1 MKIRAQIAMV
11 LNLDK
16 CIGCHTCS
24 VTCKNIWTNR
34 KGVEYAWFNNVESKP
49 GIGYPKMW
57 EDQNKWRGGW
67 VNKNGKL
74 ELRAGGRVSKLLNIF
89 ANPDMPEIDDYY
101 EPFDYDYPKL
111 QNKPLSEATPTARP
125 ISQITGETMDKITW
139 GPNWEDDLAGEF
151 ESRSRDVNF
160 EGVQKQMYSEFANTF
175 HMYLPRLCNHC
186 LNPACVASCPSGA
199 LYKREEDG
207 VVLIDQDR
215 CRGWRMCVSA
225 CPYKKIYYNW
235 ESGKSEK
242 CILCY
247 PRLESGMPTA
257 CAESCVGRIRYMG
270 VMLYDADRI
279 SDAASTSNEKNLYQ
293 EHLNTFLDPND
304 PEVVRQA
311 LADGVPQSWI
321 DAAQNSPVYKMS
333 VEWKIAFPL
342 HPEYRT
348 LPSMWYVPPLS
359 PVQGQIDQGN
369 LPTEVDGVIPTVDA
383 LRTPARYLANML
395 TAGDEKPIVDA
406 MRRLLAMRSHRR
418 MKEVEGK
425 DGAELLSKVGLSVEQ
440 AEQMYRYLGIAN
452 YEDRFVIPTSH
463 EELRQEDPYA
473 FQGQNGFAPGNVSS
487 HGSDSGRGVT
497 LFPVP
502 RKATH
507 TPTVIVA
514 PPTLNKSGGRS

>member
-1 MKIRAQIAMV
+1 

-463 EELRQEDPYA
+463 EELRQDDPYA
-473 FQGQNGFAPGNVSS
+473 FQGQNGFAPGNISS